1 MKKILFVCI
10 VSLSLV
16 FAVSCGGDDNSCE
29 QNEDC
34 ASGYICDQ
42 SIQECVLENA
52 PEENEGG
59 ASEK

>member
-16 FAVSCGGDDNSCE
+16 FTVSCGGDDNSCE

-59 ASEK
+59 VSEK